1 MHILSIVHQ
10 ADAGA
15 GVFGEVAAGG
25 GHELD
30 EWNPVEGKA
39 APDLGGYDAAFTFG
53 GSMNVTD
60 DQPSLD
66 LERRVLEELLGRD
79 TPLLAVCL
87 GAELL
92 AEAAG
97 GSVHRIDPEIGWLEV
112 DLTEAAVADPVIGA
126 LPSSFDAF
134 QWHSYGFDPPP
145 GATELARSPA
155 CSQAF
160 RIGRAWAIQFH
171 AEVAR
176 PDAEHWIDDYRSDP
190 DAVAIGLDPQA
201 LRAETQEL
209 IGDWNGLG
217 RALCERFLEAATP
230 A

>member
-1 MHILSIVHQ
+1 MRILAIVHE

-15 GVFGEVAAGG
+15 GVFGEVIAAGD
-25 GHELD
+25 HELD
-30 EWNPVEGKA
+30 EWNPIDGED
-39 APDLGGYDAAFTFG
+39 APVLDAYDAAFTFG
-53 GSMNVTD
+53 GAMNITD
-60 DQPSLD
+60 DLPSLN

-97 GSVHRIDPEIGWLEV
+97 GSVHRIDPEIGWLDV
-112 DLTEAAVADPVIGA
+112 DLTEAAGADPVIGA

-155 CSQAF
+155 CCQAF
-160 RIGRAWAIQFH
+160 RVGNAWAIQFH
-171 AEVAR
+171 AEVALA
-176 PDAEHWIDDYRSDP
+176 DAEHWIDDYRSDP

-209 IGDWNGLG
+209 IGDWNDLG
-217 RALCERFLEAATP
+217 RALCGRFLEAATP